1 MKNPSNYWIIEE
13 IKKLEKR
20 TTREGL
26 FKVNSIRKAFK
37 EDPNL
42 ALKYLALVAYNSYNR
57 PENPLYTESGIV

>member
-26 FKVNSIRKAFK
+26 FKINSIRKVFK

-42 ALKYLALVAYNSYNR
+42 ALVAYNR
-57 PENPLYTESGIV
+57 PENPLYTESRIV